1 MVEVLRTQAKL
12 INWILLIAL
21 LGIFI
26 YINIP
31 FLFPLTIA
39 GVFALGLHD
48 FTQVVAR
55 KFRMKART
63 AVILTLIG
71 GLLIFWVPISLAVYR
86 VFAYFSNPDNQATEK
101 AINQVQPLK
110 NFVLSTLQKFS
121 DLTGIDVASPAQ
133 NLIESTL
140 RFVGQILINFSS
152 KFLAQLPDVVI
163 ASLVFVVVLF
173 VLSLKAVEAKA
184 FCQKYSPFSFG
195 LTNDLIQA
203 AKKSCSVTLFSTFVV
218 GLIQASIIGLGSL
231 IFQTGDFWLVLTVTF
246 FVSFIP
252 VIGAAPV
259 GFLLAILAFLGDRIG
274 AGIGLTIVALFAG
287 TIDNI
292 IKPFLLSGDSEVS
305 AIVAFTCVVGAIIMM
320 GLPGLLIGPV
330 ILHLFIRIV
339 PLLLKAM
346 EP

>member
-1 MVEVLRTQAKL
+1 MVEILRTQAKL

-26 YINIP
+26 FINIP
-31 FLFPLTIA
+31 FLFPLIIA
-39 GVFALGLHD
+39 GIFALGLHD
-48 FTQVVAR
+48 FIQAAAR
-55 KFRMKART
+55 KMKIKPRT
-63 AVILTLIG
+63 SVFLTLFG
-71 GLLIFWVPISLAVYR
+71 GLLIFWVPISLAIYR
-86 VFAYFSNPDNQATEK
+86 VFVFFNDPDNQATEK
-101 AINQVQPLK
+101 TFDQVQPLK
-110 NFVLSTLQKFS
+110 TFVISTLQKIS
-121 DLTGIDVASPAQ
+121 DITGIDVASPAQ

-152 KFLAQLPDVVI
+152 KFLAQLPDVFI
-163 ASLVFVVVLF
+163 ASLVFIVVLF
-173 VLSLKAVEAKA
+173 VLSLKADEVKA
-184 FCQKYSPFSFG
+184 FSQKYSPFSFG
-195 LTNDLIQA
+195 FTNDLIYA

-218 GLIQASIIGLGSL
+218 GLIQATVIGLGSL
-231 IFQTGDFWLVLTVTF
+231 IFDTGDFWLVLTVTF

-259 GFLLAILAFLGDRIG
+259 GFILAILAFLGDRIG
-274 AGIGLTIVALFAG
+274 AGIGLTLIALFAG

-305 AIVAFTCVVGAIIMM
+305 AIVAFTCIVGAIIMM
-320 GLPGLLIGPV
+320 GLPGLLLGPV
-330 ILHLFIRIV
+330 ILHLFVRVV

>member
-48 FTQVVAR
+48 FTQVVAK
-55 KFRMKART
+55 KFHMKPRT

-86 VFAYFSNPDNQATEK
+86 VFAYFSNPDNQAAEK
-101 AINQVQPLK
+101 AFNQVQPLK
-110 NFVLSTLQKFS
+110 NFVISTLQKIS
-121 DLTGIDVASPAQ
+121 DMTGIDVASPAQ

-140 RFVGQILINFSS
+140 RFVGQIVINFSS

-163 ASLVFVVVLF
+163 ASLVFIVVLF
-173 VLSLKAVEAKA
+173 ALSLKAVEAKT
-184 FCQKYSPFSFG
+184 FCQKYSPFSYGF
-195 LTNDLIQA
+195 TNDLIQA

-218 GLIQASIIGLGSL
+218 GIIQASIIGLGSL

-259 GFLLAILAFLGDRIG
+259 GFLLAILAFVGDRIG
-274 AGIGLTIVALFAG
+274 AGIGLTIVAIFAG

-305 AIVAFTCVVGAIIMM
+305 AIVAFTCIVGAIIMM